1 MTSITTPEKY
11 SVYLLFFLVCFPLV
25 VMADVSDNMQTEILA
40 ELKRLYPR
48 QEGMDGV
55 VISISQQRLL
65 VLESGIPTHSY
76 IISSSRYGAGSEE
89 GSYKTPVG
97 LHRIKKKIGDDA
109 EPGTIFKSRVNTQQ
123 LAEIIHEPVVTN
135 DDFVTSRIMWLDG
148 QEEGL
153 NKGLGIDSFDRY
165 IYIHGTHE
173 EGLLGQPASKGC
185 IRMFN
190 ADVIELYQLLPVG
203 TPVVILP

>member
-1 MTSITTPEKY
+1 LTSITTPEKY
-11 SVYLLFFLVCFPLV
+11 SAYLLFFLVCFPLV
-25 VMADVSDNMQTEILA
+25 VWSESSDSMQTEILSD
-40 ELKRLYPR
+40 LKRLYPR
-48 QEGMDGV
+48 LESMDGV
-55 VISISQQRLL
+55 VISISRQRLL
-65 VLESGIPTHSY
+65 LLEQGIPARSY

-97 LHRIKKKIGDDA
+97 QHRIKKKIGDDA
-109 EPGTIFKSRVNTQQ
+109 EPGTIFKSRENTQQ
-123 LAEIIHEPVVTN
+123 VAEIIHEPVVTN

-153 NKGLGIDSFDRY
+153 NKGEGIDSFDRY

-190 ADVIELYQLLPVG
+190 ADVVELYEMLPVG
-203 TPVVILP
+203 TLVVILP